1 MKFGLFSMNTSCC
14 SFPACAGR
22 IAQFAE
28 EIGFESLWTGEHVV
42 LPDPQVPP
50 SRMAPEERILDPLIT
65 LSYLAAR
72 TQRIRLGTGIIVLP
86 QRNPLVL
93 AKEVASLDELSDG
106 RLLLGL
112 GAGYVE
118 AEMRAIGV
126 PFSERGAR
134 MDEYLEVMR
143 VLWQEPQP
151 AYHGRFATFSGVQAH
166 PQRNVPIVIGG
177 HTPAAYRRAIAAG
190 QGWYGFALDLE
201 DITHCLDGLAA
212 ASTQTSRP
220 STLGDLEISVTPRF
234 ALTKETISR
243 CVALGVHR
251 LIVMPPRFEREEEL
265 RAYIESLGDLVA
277 VYGEQ

>member
-14 SFPACAGR
+14 SSPACAGR
-22 IAQFAE
+22 IALLAE
-28 EIGFESLWTGEHVV
+28 EIGFESLWAGEHVV
-42 LPDPQVPP
+42 LPDPQIPP
-50 SRMAPEERILDPLIT
+50 SRMAPGERILDPLIT

-72 TQRIRLGTGIIVLP
+72 TRRIRLGTGIIVLP

-126 PFSERGAR
+126 PFRERGAR

-151 AYHGRFATFSGVQAH
+151 AYHGRFVTFSGVQAH

-177 HTPAAYRRAIAAG
+177 HTPAAYRRAIAVG
-190 QGWYGFALDLE
+190 QGWYGFALELD
-201 DITHCLDGLAA
+201 DIVTSLAGLAA
-212 ASTQTSRP
+212 ASTQTPRP

-234 ALTKETISR
+234 ALTKETISH
-243 CVALGVHR
+243 CAALGVHR

-265 RAYIESLGDLVA
+265 RAYIENLGDLVA